1 MDDKELDTLGGG
13 TIEKDGLK
21 KNSGKGRVYSSVK
34 WLR

>member
-21 KNSGKGRVYSSVK
+21 KNMEGKSIQFG
-34 WLR
+34 